1 VDHHLTL
8 QTAPDTEPITLAE
21 FKSHIDYTAS
31 DRDTYLGTLI
41 AAARRY
47 CEQRTYR
54 SLYTQTWQLALDCFP
69 GNLGTILLPRGPV
82 ASVTSVGYTDTNGD
96 AQTVDSEN
104 YQLDNNR
111 EPARLAP
118 ARACTW
124 PATDP
129 DTLAAVKIT
138 YVAGWDDVADIP
150 ADYKHAIKLLASHW
164 FENPSAVT
172 VEGTPKYVP
181 MTVRLLLDPNDYSPP
196 V

>member
-1 VDHHLTL
+1 MNHHLTL

-21 FKSHIDYTAS
+21 LKAHIDYTAS
-31 DRDTYLGTLI
+31 DRDDYLNALI
-41 AAARRY
+41 AVSRRY
-47 CEQRTYR
+47 VERRTER
-54 SLYTQTWQLALDCFP
+54 SLYTQTWQLALDSFP
-69 GNLGTILLPRGPV
+69 GNLGTIVLPRGPV
-82 ASVTSVGYTDTNGD
+82 QSITTVAYVDSNGD
-96 AQTVDSEN
+96 DQTVSADD

-118 ARACTW
+118 ARTSTW
-124 PATDP
+124 PSSDP

-138 YVAGWDDVADIP
+138 YVTGWDDEANIP
-150 ADYKHAIKLLASHW
+150 DDFKHAIKLLASHF

-181 MTVRLLLDPNDYSPP
+181 MTVRMLLDLNDYST